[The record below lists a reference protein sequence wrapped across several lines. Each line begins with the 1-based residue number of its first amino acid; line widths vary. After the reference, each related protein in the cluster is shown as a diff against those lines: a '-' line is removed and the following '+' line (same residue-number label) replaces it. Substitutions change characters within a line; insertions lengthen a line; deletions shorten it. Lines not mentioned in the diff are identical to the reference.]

1 MRYFFSLLAL
11 VATATL
17 SAQSLRINE
26 VDEFTGKSK
35 KATTFEQV
43 GYNVTKLKFSFVAVD
58 NVRGLYAYVLGGDLG
73 CCGTSDS
80 FIMFKFTDGTT
91 MKLEDSADID
101 CEETCNALYVLDADD
116 WNTIKT
122 KSVEKIRVQHSELY
136 DDIDKGI
143 DASKIRS
150 MAKMVD

>member
-43 GYNVTKLKFSFVAVD
+43 GYNVTKLKF
-58 NVRGLYAYVLGGDLG
+58 YVYKNKERLNPE
-73 CCGTSDS
+73 TWVN
-80 FIMFKFTDGTT
+80 
-91 MKLEDSADID
+91 KL
-101 CEETCNALYVLDADD
+101 
-116 WNTIKT
+116 
-122 KSVEKIRVQHSELY
+122 
-136 DDIDKGI
+136 
-143 DASKIRS
+143 
-150 MAKMVD
+150 

>member
-26 VDEFTGKSK
+26 VDDFTGDSK

-43 GYNVTKLKFSFVAVD
+43 GYNVTKLKFSFISINETRA
-58 NVRGLYAYVLGGDLG
+58 LFAYVTGGDLG

-80 FIMFKFTDGTT
+80 YIFFKFTDGTT
-91 MKLEDSADID
+91 MKVEDSGDID
-101 CEETCNALYVLDADD
+101 CDETCQSLYIFNDIQWLSL
-116 WNTIKT
+116 TS
-122 KSVEKIRVQHSELY
+122 KSVEKIRVGHSDLY

-143 DASKIRS
+143 DAGKIRAL
-150 MAKMVD
+150 AKMVD